1 MTSVRTVR
9 PTDLVALVGY
19 DGRVYPNEAVTRDR
33 IGTEMSPHPLET
45 ALEQWFSFATGRHT
59 WISVKGA
66 TLRGLASAR
75 KRGSKAVWEVDCL
88 IDAAAD
94 DPNVLMSLLDQVT
107 GDAGRTGAEKVFLRV
122 ASDSPVAKA
131 ACRCGF
137 TAYLTERLLA
147 RQGTAQTEPHTD
159 REGPNRNG
167 SGEVLKLRRWRK
179 ADAYPTFRLY
189 NRWTPEP
196 VRRHEALTL
205 HEWLAARERVA
216 PPRDARHWVLE
227 RQGQIAGWLR
237 TAAVGELGRFDLL
250 ADPAAPELLD
260 RLIDAALTRL
270 REQPALFTLVP
281 EFANALR
288 ERLEE
293 RGFDQ
298 QGEFVVLVRRTTRPV
313 PAPQLAPATPA
324 PTSRT

>member
-9 PTDLVALVGY
+9 PTDLVALVAY

-33 IGTEMSPHPLET
+33 IGKEMSPHPLET

-75 KRGSKAVWEVDCL
+75 RRGSKAAWELDCL
-88 IDAAAD
+88 IDAAED
-94 DPNVLMSLLDQVT
+94 DPGVLMSLLDQVAA
-107 GDAGRTGAEKVFLRV
+107 DAGRAGAEKVFLRV
-122 ASDSPVAKA
+122 DSASHMAQA

-137 TAYLTERLLA
+137 SAYLTERLL
-147 RQGTAQTEPHTD
+147 TADGGPRSEPNAE
-159 REGPNRNG
+159 RAAASRA
-167 SGEVLKLRRWRK
+167 LRRWGR

-196 VRRHEALTL
+196 VRRLEAVTFR
-205 HEWLAARERVA
+205 EWLAARERVS
-216 PPRDARHWVLE
+216 PPRGTRQWVLE
-227 RQGQIAGWLR
+227 REGQISGWLR

-260 RLIDAALTRL
+260 HLIDAALARL
-270 REQPALFTLVP
+270 RAQSTLLTLAP
-281 EFANALR
+281 EFAVGLR
-288 ERLEE
+288 ERLER
-293 RGFDQ
+293 RGFAQ
-298 QGEFVVLVRRTTRPV
+298 RGEFVVLVRRTTRPV
-313 PAPQLAPATPA
+313 PMSELAPATPVQTFPA
-324 PTSRT
+324 

>member
-9 PTDLVALVGY
+9 PTDLVALVAY

-33 IGTEMSPHPLET
+33 IGKEMSPHPLET

-75 KRGSKAVWEVDCL
+75 RRGSKAAWELDCL
-88 IDAAAD
+88 IDAAED
-94 DPNVLMSLLDQVT
+94 DPGVLMSLLDQVT
-107 GDAGRTGAEKVFLRV
+107 ADAGRTGAEKVFLRV
-122 ASDSPVAKA
+122 GSDSHIAKA

-137 TAYLTERLLA
+137 SAYLTERLL
-147 RQGTAQTEPHTD
+147 TAEGGPQSEPNAERAAAGH
-159 REGPNRNG
+159 
-167 SGEVLKLRRWRK
+167 SLRRWGR

-196 VRRHEALTL
+196 VRRLEAPTFR
-205 HEWLAARERVA
+205 EWLAARERVS
-216 PPRDARHWVLE
+216 PPRGTRQWVLE
-227 RQGQIAGWLR
+227 REGRLAGWLR

-260 RLIDAALTRL
+260 HLIDAALGRL
-270 REQPALFTLVP
+270 REQSTLLTLAP
-281 EFANALR
+281 EFAVGLR
-288 ERLEE
+288 ERLER
-293 RGFDQ
+293 RGFAQ
-298 QGEFVVLVRRTTRPV
+298 RGEFVVLVRRTTRPV
-313 PAPQLAPATPA
+313 PMPELAPATPVQTFPA
-324 PTSRT
+324 